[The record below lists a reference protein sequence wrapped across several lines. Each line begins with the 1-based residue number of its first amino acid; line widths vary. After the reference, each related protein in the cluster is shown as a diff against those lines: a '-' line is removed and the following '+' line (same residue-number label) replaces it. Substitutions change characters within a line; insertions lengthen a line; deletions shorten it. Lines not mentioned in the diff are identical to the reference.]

1 MVSIQIKED
10 IKIKSIIIII
20 MPKKFKI
27 HPVIDNA
34 ENYYTKKDK
43 IFDLPFRLNII
54 GKSQFSGKSNL
65 IVNLLL
71 KSEYYLNDFEGDNIY
86 IISPSITTDNKLKL
100 LIQVKEIPE
109 ENLLND
115 FDEDVLEQL
124 YNNIQEDY
132 EEFVDKGER
141 PPNVLILFD
150 DISFRGSLKTQR
162 GIVSKLYC
170 NGRHL
175 NVSTILTTQKYT
187 DINTTCRENNT
198 GCILFSCSDRQ
209 LETVITDHNRLDNK
223 KQFKKMFRKTTEEP
237 YSFMVIN
244 YTNGF
249 DEMYL
254 NKHFEKI
261 EYDDFK

>member
-1 MVSIQIKED
+1 MT
-10 IKIKSIIIII
+10 
-20 MPKKFKI
+20 KKYKI
-27 HPVIDNA
+27 HPVIDFS
-34 ENYYTKKDK
+34 ESYYTKKEK

-71 KSEYYLNDFEGDNIY
+71 KDEYYLNAFQGDNIY
-86 IISPSITTDNKLKL
+86 IISPSISNDNKLKL
-100 LIQVKEIPE
+100 LVKVKDIPS
-109 ENLLND
+109 ENLFDD
-115 FDEDVLEQL
+115 FDELVLEQL
-124 YNNIQEDY
+124 YNDLQEQY
-132 EEFVDKGER
+132 EDFVNENKT
-141 PPNVLILFD
+141 PPNVLIIFD

-162 GIVSKLYC
+162 GIVSKLFC

-175 NVSTILTTQKYT
+175 NISTILTTQKYT

-209 LETVITDHNRLDNK
+209 LESVITDHNRLDNK
-223 KQFKKMFRKTTEEP
+223 KQFKKMFRDITKEP

-244 YTNGF
+244 YTNPF

-254 NKHFEKI
+254 TKNFQI
-261 EYDDFK
+261 IDYDKYK